1 MNRLAELPA
10 TLAELLG
17 VLRVLRLVES
27 ARRKQGPRPLLEE
40 LRQRG
45 ARAPER
51 DAVRRRCLRRAI
63 AWVDRC
69 LGANCFRRALLETAL
84 DRGAAREPVSLGFHA
99 GPARLSGHAWLDA
112 DEQTAAYHFAL
123 KL

>member
-1 MNRLAELPA
+1 MSRLTELPA

-17 VLRVLRLVES
+17 VLRVLSLVES
-27 ARRKQGPRPLLEE
+27 ARRTQGPRPLLED
-40 LRQRG
+40 LRRRG
-45 ARAPER
+45 ARAAER
-51 DAVRRRCLRRAI
+51 SPKRRRCLRRAI

-84 DRGAAREPVSLGFHA
+84 DRGAARESVSFGFSA
-99 GPARLSGHAWLDA
+99 AEPQLSGHAWLGA
-112 DEQTAAYHFAL
+112 EEQTATYDFTV